1 MMNLTYL
8 NLSQAGFGGRIP
20 HQITNLSNLLY
31 LDIGGNHFM
40 GSIPQEIGNLSNL
53 IYLDLRGSY
62 QSDVDGF
69 YVGNLQWLG
78 GTIASWVGQH
88 LPNVKILVLKSNK
101 FSGQVPFQICYMRLL
116 QVLDLAQNKL
126 TGQIPKCI
134 NHLSAISIVNSSSES
149 YILCNGANNTRHLV
163 LEELLSLKGRVDY
176 RAILGLI
183 TSIDLSSNKL
193 SGEIPMEITRLK
205 GLHFLNVSNNCLSG
219 QIPKTFGN
227 LESLES
233 VDFSR
238 NHLVGEIPQSIT
250 KLSFLSFLN
259 LSRNDLEGRIPTGTE
274 LQSFEASSFAG
285 NNLCGP
291 PLTNNCTSSDPDQ
304 DDKNGDHGEGIDWFF
319 VSMTLGFVV
328 GFWVVVGPLLYKRLW
343 RYVYFQF
350 LDGICKTDKAPI
362 CIEEGRK
369 LGVAVST

>member
-1 MMNLTYL
+1 MERIKGENQGENQGLLTGS
-8 NLSQAGFGGRIP
+8 LSWLAVLHLRNNSFFGTFP
-20 HQITNLSNLLY
+20 TLLK
-31 LDIGGNHFM
+31 NC
-40 GSIPQEIGNLSNL
+40 SKL
-53 IYLDLRGSY
+53 ISLDL
-62 QSDVDGF
+62 
-69 YVGNLQWLG
+69 GNNQFS

-88 LPNVKILVLKSNK
+88 LPNLKILVLKSNK

-134 NHLSAISIVNSSSES
+134 SHLSAISIVNSSSES
-149 YILCNGANNTRHLV
+149 YIRCNGANNKRHLV

-176 RAILGLI
+176 YRAILGLI
-183 TSIDLSSNKL
+183 TSIDLSSKKL

-219 QIPKTFGN
+219 QIPKAFGN

-259 LSRNDLEGRIPTGTE
+259 LSRNDLEGRIPTGTQ

-328 GFWVVVGPLLYKRLW
+328 GFWVVVGP
-343 RYVYFQF
+343 F
-350 LDGICKTDKAPI
+350 
-362 CIEEGRK
+362 
-369 LGVAVST
+369 STIDHGDMFISNF